1 MANFESRNIEG
12 VVIKSFSSVMDG
24 QKHRSSYN
32 YDLKEICTK
41 SGNPIK
47 TIKWECPDGIE
58 FDIMEDKKI
67 VSDPCTFSGI
77 KNGKYTD
84 FVKDTDSLN
93 GLYVANPKVPSNFHD
108 SEFKIK
114 LTFIF
119 E

>member
-1 MANFESRNIEG
+1 
-12 VVIKSFSSVMDG
+12 
-24 QKHRSSYN
+24 
-32 YDLKEICTK
+32 
-41 SGNPIK
+41 
-47 TIKWECPDGIE
+47 
-58 FDIMEDKKI
+58 MEDKRI

-114 LTFIF
+114 LTFIWMSLDF
-119 E
+119 FFSRNFCRKESNPGHLRP

>member
-47 TIKWECPDGIE
+47 TIKWECPDGI
-58 FDIMEDKKI
+58 
-67 VSDPCTFSGI
+67 
-77 KNGKYTD
+77 
-84 FVKDTDSLN
+84 
-93 GLYVANPKVPSNFHD
+93 
-108 SEFKIK
+108 
-114 LTFIF
+114 
-119 E
+119 